1 MKIQVIDKLLPA
13 STNNAANP
21 PGVDVMAAAAT
32 VQFLKQEAGVCPRS
46 PGTATGGSVSVGVMM
61 PAATTVPKQEEFLAA
76 AERAATM
83 EESDDRRMTC
93 DYNNN

>member
-1 MKIQVIDKLLPA
+1 MSQ
-13 STNNAANP
+13 
-21 PGVDVMAAAAT
+21 
-32 VQFLKQEAGVCPRS
+32 S
-46 PGTATGGSVSVGVMM
+46 PCTATGGSVSVGVMM
-61 PAATTVPKQEEFLAA
+61 PAAATVPKQEAFLAA

>member
-1 MKIQVIDKLLPA
+1 M
-13 STNNAANP
+13 S
-21 PGVDVMAAAAT
+21 
-32 VQFLKQEAGVCPRS
+32 RS
-46 PGTATGGSVSVGVMM
+46 PGTATGVSVSVSVGVMM
-61 PAATTVPKQEEFLAA
+61 PAAATVPKQEAFLAA